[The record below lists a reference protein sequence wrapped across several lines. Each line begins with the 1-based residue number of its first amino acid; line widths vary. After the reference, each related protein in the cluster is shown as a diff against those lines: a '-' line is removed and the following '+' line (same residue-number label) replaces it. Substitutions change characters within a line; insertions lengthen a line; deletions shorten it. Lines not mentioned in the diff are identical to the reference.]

1 MSTKDYT
8 GTRKNVSKTM
18 LGNLAETLGFKKGLS
33 YKQLMTEA
41 ASLSQ
46 KSVRQALKR
55 AGWKGAIALGF
66 LEAVGYGA
74 SKVAEKIKNTPT
86 SSTPTKSKTK
96 TYAEMVKEDKEKGK
110 AKVLSRRAPD
120 APPRKPKDLINKM
133 AKEGTLKKAQPR
145 KTTKQEKK
153 TPKKLFMK
161 EKNTG
166 KDSKVE
172 FKATTGS
179 TGLLASKKDLKP
191 IPAGKKGKGLS
202 MLDKSVRNNM
212 GFMYGGGMPMPSKKP
227 RMSNTDYRKA
237 SKGMLIISIDMKKK
251 KKGKGKKA

>member
-1 MSTKDYT
+1 MSNKDYS

-46 KSVRQALKR
+46 KSVRQGLKR
-55 AGWKGAIALGF
+55 AGWRGALALGF
-66 LEAVGYGA
+66 LEAVGYGGA
-74 SKVAEKIKNTPT
+74 KLIEKTRNTPT
-86 SSTPTKSKTK
+86 TKSTTK

-110 AKVLSRRAPD
+110 SKVLSRRAPD
-120 APPRKPKDLINKM
+120 APPRKPKDLIDKM
-133 AKEGTLKKAQPR
+133 AKEGTLEKARPR

-161 EKNTG
+161 EGKTN

-172 FKATTGS
+172 FKATTGN

-191 IPAGKKGKGLS
+191 VPVGKKGKGLS

-227 RMSNTDYRKA
+227 RMSTTDYRKA

-251 KKGKGKKA
+251 KPKTKKNKRG

>member
-74 SKVAEKIKNTPT
+74 SKVAEKVKNTPT
-86 SSTPTKSKTK
+86 SPTPTKSKTK

-110 AKVLSRRAPD
+110 SKVLSRRAPD
-120 APPRKPKDLINKM
+120 APPRKPKEL
-133 AKEGTLKKAQPR
+133 
-145 KTTKQEKK
+145 QEKK
-153 TPKKLFMK
+153 FNLKTGGKGTAKERLEEIQK
-161 EKNTG
+161 EKLAA
-166 KDSKVE
+166 KQ
-172 FKATTGS
+172 KALTGS
-179 TGLLASKKDLKP
+179 TGLLASKK
-191 IPAGKKGKGLS
+191 
-202 MLDKSVRNNM
+202 
-212 GFMYGGGMPMPSKKP
+212 
-227 RMSNTDYRKA
+227 
-237 SKGMLIISIDMKKK
+237 
-251 KKGKGKKA
+251 